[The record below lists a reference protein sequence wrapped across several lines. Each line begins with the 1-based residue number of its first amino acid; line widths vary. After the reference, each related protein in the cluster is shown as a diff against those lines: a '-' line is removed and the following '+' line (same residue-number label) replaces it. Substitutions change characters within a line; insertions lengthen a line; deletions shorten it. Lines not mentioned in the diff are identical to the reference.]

1 MRGKSFYTTC
11 NKRKLISTLKPTDQK
26 SVCLEA
32 EMPVLKFSWRSG
44 VTSIRECGQESSH
57 KEIPVKNQIF
67 EFNPFIH

>member
-11 NKRKLISTLKPTDQK
+11 NNRKLISTLKPTDRK

-57 KEIPVKNQIF
+57 KEIPVKNQIS

>member
-44 VTSIRECGQESSH
+44 VSIREWGSRKFTQR
-57 KEIPVKNQIF
+57 
-67 EFNPFIH
+67 NPG

>member
-11 NKRKLISTLKPTDQK
+11 NNRKLISTLKPTDQK

-44 VTSIRECGQESSH
+44 VSIRECGKESSH
-57 KEIPVKNQIF
+57 KEIPVKNQIS